1 MLYLFWGVV
10 PKKKKCKLVPRNDLV
25 FVLFLK
31 ETLYSKTCN
40 IEESSAH
47 NLLARVIYINR
58 FWNCVFMVWPK
69 QLYMVERLL
78 GSTHQYRLVNWAAW
92 KELNVIKAYYYGWGI
107 PRKTYYHIVIFG
119 NSFLAQTTTGL
130 SIKIPKDQV
139 VRDFSS

>member
-1 MLYLFWGVV
+1 MVGEYPAKHIIILLFLVIGFLVIEWGSNYKNMLYLFWGVV

-58 FWNCVFMVWPK
+58 F
-69 QLYMVERLL
+69 
-78 GSTHQYRLVNWAAW
+78 
-92 KELNVIKAYYYGWGI
+92 
-107 PRKTYYHIVIFG
+107 
-119 NSFLAQTTTGL
+119 
-130 SIKIPKDQV
+130 
-139 VRDFSS
+139 